1 MRYNLI
7 DIGKRLRELRVE
19 RGYQQKYVAKKIGVS
34 PSNICNWEQGRYGL
48 TLEHLIM
55 IAKFYNTDPG
65 YILVGEKKKPKRV
78 PFGALIDGDELVH
91 ISFGPGE
98 DVVYEHD
105 TAKS

>member
-48 TLEHLIM
+48 TLEHLIA

-65 YILVGEKKKPKRV
+65 YILVGEKKRPKRV
-78 PFGALIDGDELVH
+78 PFGKLIDGDKVVR
-91 ISFGPGE
+91 ISLGYDE
-98 DVVYEHD
+98 DVVYD
-105 TAKS
+105 KS

>member
-1 MRYNLI
+1 MKYNLI

-48 TLEHLIM
+48 TLEHLIA

-78 PFGALIDGDELVH
+78 PFGKLIDGDEMVR
-91 ISFGPGE
+91 ISLGYDE
-98 DVVYEHD
+98 DVVYD
-105 TAKS
+105 IS

>member
-1 MRYNLI
+1 MKYDLI

-34 PSNICNWEQGRYGL
+34 PSNICHWEQGRYGL
-48 TLEHLIM
+48 TLEHLIA

-78 PFGALIDGDELVH
+78 PFGKLIDGDEMVR
-91 ISFGPGE
+91 ISLGYDE
-98 DVVYEHD
+98 DVVYD
-105 TAKS
+105 KS

>member
-1 MRYNLI
+1 
-7 DIGKRLRELRVE
+7 
-19 RGYQQKYVAKKIGVS
+19 
-34 PSNICNWEQGRYGL
+34 
-48 TLEHLIM
+48 M

-65 YILVGEKKKPKRV
+65 YILIGEKKKPKRV
-78 PFGALIDGDELVH
+78 PFGALIDGDELVR